1 MGKNKVS
8 KKKQRYL
15 IYVDW
20 PQEAPPPRMRDIKEL
35 FDDTGVSI
43 PEQDFQLLQP
53 GKYVI
58 CGLADDAGKKAGS
71 QLPGVKMKQVVPE
84 EK

>member
-43 PEQDFQLLQP
+43 PEQDF
-53 GKYVI
+53 
-58 CGLADDAGKKAGS
+58 
-71 QLPGVKMKQVVPE
+71 
-84 EK
+84 